1 MAVTHEKKEAILS
14 TLEWHLRE
22 AKSIAFT
29 SSQRIT
35 VEEITKMKKEL
46 RSEDVVFMLAKKTL
60 IRIAFKN
67 VYSVDLDLETL
78 PWQVALAIAKKDAMS
93 GMTIINKY
101 VKEWKKDE
109 KISFVGAYMEGRLMD
124 AHNTQKLASL
134 PSREVL
140 LSRLLGSL
148 MSPLSGLARFFDGAR
163 KELELKGGTTLKD
176 LIVPV
181 HSKEEKKE
189 EIPLKNTET
198 PEAPKSEVIGE
209 ETENSAS
216 PSSPEAVPP
225 PVWEEDANRT
235 PESGWEE
242 WKVEASKE

>member
-35 VEEITKMKKEL
+35 VEEITKMKKDL

-67 VYSVDLDLETL
+67 VYSVDLDLDTL

-109 KISFVGAYMEGRLMD
+109 KIAFVGAYMEGRLMD

-148 MSPLSGLARFFDGAR
+148 MSPLSSLARFFDGAR
-163 KELELKGGTTLKD
+163 KELESKGGKTLKD
-176 LIVPV
+176 LIVSIN
-181 HSKEEKKE
+181 SKEEKKG
-189 EIPLKNTET
+189 EIPLENTET
-198 PEAPKSEVIGE
+198 PEAPKSEKVWE
-209 ETENSAS
+209 NDTEKSIPS
-216 PSSPEAVPP
+216 SSPEETTPP
-225 PVWEEDANRT
+225 SWDEKVSPPDAVWEA
-235 PESGWEE
+235 WETE
-242 WKVEASKE
+242 GPKE